1 MRNEKRELRQLKREI
16 KKAGNRKLRRYL
28 KDVAADPDEFQYG
41 RQRSDVM
48 NERPGKSERPRK
60 GGPQGEAES

>member
-28 KDVAADPDEFQYG
+28 KDVEADPDDFDYG
-41 RQRSDVM
+41 RKRSDVM
-48 NERPGKSERPRK
+48 NEQPRGKPKE
-60 GGPQGEAES
+60 EAEAE